1 MEKKVFLPVMS
12 RLNNSYYYV
21 SLTKE
26 NRKQKHVLFPRTKET
41 QYFLQ
46 YLAVSNDWSD
56 TAQIQ
61 IHKGNTVALEQ
72 KSNKNE

>member
-1 MEKKVFLPVMS
+1 MEQKVFLPVMS

-41 QYFLQ
+41 VFF
-46 YLAVSNDWSD
+46 A
-56 TAQIQ
+56 IF
-61 IHKGNTVALEQ
+61 GCF
-72 KSNKNE
+72 

>member
-12 RLNNSYYYV
+12 RLNNSCYYV

-41 QYFLQ
+41 VFLQ

-56 TAQIQ
+56 TEQIQ